1 MNLFRYLSYGLSAI
15 LIFIGAK
22 MIASF
27 LFNWHPEH
35 WQSLLVIVSL
45 LAVSI
50 VASLI
55 AERREKKAEKAAEEL
70 NQFKI

>member
-1 MNLFRYLSYGLSAI
+1 LFRYLSYGLSAI

-22 MIASF
+22 MIASY
-27 LFNWHPEH
+27 LFEWHPEH

-45 LAVSI
+45 LAISI

-55 AERREKKAEKAAEEL
+55 AERREKAASSGDADRPDAES
-70 NQFKI
+70 